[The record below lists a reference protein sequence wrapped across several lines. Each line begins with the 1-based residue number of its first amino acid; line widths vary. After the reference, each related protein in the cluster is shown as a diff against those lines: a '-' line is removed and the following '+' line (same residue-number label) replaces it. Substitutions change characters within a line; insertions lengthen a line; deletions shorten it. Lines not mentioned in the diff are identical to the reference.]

1 MNEKSTAAQILGIT
15 SYAHTNKDEIKAK
28 FRTLA
33 LAFHPDKSEDPR
45 AGDAFRCASEAR
57 KALDQMM
64 DDRSS
69 GRVGWQQPAAR
80 PPHVPHPAP
89 APAPSR
95 PTAQYA
101 RSAGPSGPSAPSGS
115 AAPRVPSKPS
125 PSTGTKASAKSG
137 SSKDPIDLDS
147 SASSSGSANKPIDID
162 ADKQAAKKRKVDGA
176 TEAAKAVSPCPEDT
190 DEIFDPETGKCELGI
205 HRAECETGTYGSEI
219 IGCCVKVYWAGD
231 EVCNHHPTAVLGWA
245 EL

>member
-176 TEAAKAVSPCPEDT
+176 AEAAKASAVYARM
-190 DEIFDPETGKCELGI
+190 CELRRAVKMEVSGHLKEEI
-205 HRAECETGTYGSEI
+205 HGYLLEVSE
-219 IGCCVKVYWAGD
+219 
-231 EVCNHHPTAVLGWA
+231 
-245 EL
+245 